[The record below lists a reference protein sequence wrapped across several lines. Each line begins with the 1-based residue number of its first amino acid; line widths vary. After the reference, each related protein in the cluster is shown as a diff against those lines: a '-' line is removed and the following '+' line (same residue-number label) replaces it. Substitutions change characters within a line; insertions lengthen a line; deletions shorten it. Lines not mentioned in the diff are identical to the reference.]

1 LTGASFAAGHP
12 YLLQSQP
19 HWENRAMSNANVSLV
34 QSLYAAFGRGEIPTI
49 IAAMAPDVDWSLIGR
64 QDDHPL
70 FGARSGSSQV
80 QEFFKMLAELQESVS
95 FTPKEFYASDDRV
108 FVLGHYNWKI
118 RKTGR
123 HAESDW
129 CHIFT
134 VKNGKITKFLEFTD
148 TAQFAEAVRA

>member
-1 LTGASFAAGHP
+1 
-12 YLLQSQP
+12 
-19 HWENRAMSNANVSLV
+19 MSNANVSLV
-34 QSLYAAFGRGEIPTI
+34 QSLYAAFGRGEIATI
-49 IAAMAPDVDWSLIGR
+49 IAAMAPDVDWSIIGR

-95 FTPKEFYASDDRV
+95 FTPKEFYASDDHV